1 MVLYQP
7 GGGVHFHYCV
17 VTPLVY
23 FYNSVFVVMVRGV
36 LQPIP
41 DVLGFFQDYFI
52 CEELLVA
59 VLVRRNKVR
68 NDLCC
73 HIGNVT
79 PFRIF
84 GHKPY

>member
-1 MVLYQP
+1 MVLHQP
-7 GGGVHFHYCV
+7 GVGCTLPCSHSYILH
-17 VTPLVY
+17 
-23 FYNSVFVVMVRGV
+23 NSVLVAGLQGV
-36 LQPIP
+36 LQPHP
-41 DVLGFFQDYFI
+41 RVLGIFQDDFV

-84 GHKPY
+84 GHKAY